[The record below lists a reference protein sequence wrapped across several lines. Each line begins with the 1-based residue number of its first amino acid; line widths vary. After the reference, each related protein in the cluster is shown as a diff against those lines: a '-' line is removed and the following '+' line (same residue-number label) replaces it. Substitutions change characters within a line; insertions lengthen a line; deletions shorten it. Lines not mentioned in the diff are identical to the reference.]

1 MCLLVKG
8 GAKSRLHC
16 LLYLMMVNGFFF
28 GRLGSIMDSKISVC
42 HYMEKMTKNT
52 DIYSLQHLG
61 KKQQHR
67 WGA

>member
-1 MCLLVKG
+1 
-8 GAKSRLHC
+8 
-16 LLYLMMVNGFFF
+16 
-28 GRLGSIMDSKISVC
+28 MDSKISVC

-61 KKQQHR
+61 KKQQHK